1 MSFDLLFAPIEDR
14 DRHEIIFAIRMIGS
28 GGDPAPP
35 QRPQRPAAADRPG
48 SRNLVNSLAKGLRVL
63 ESFRGDRL
71 EMTVTETAR
80 AADLDPGTAFRLL
93 NTLATLGYVERVTGS
108 KRFRLSLK
116 AADLGLNAI
125 GEADLRDIARPILRS
140 LVGEV
145 NEAAS
150 FGVLD
155 GGDILYL
162 ERVRA
167 GLARLAVDIRIGTTV
182 PASCS
187 TIGHAVLAFL
197 PPEKLERVLATAP
210 RAGNTLAVSLPR
222 EVIEQSLADIRRSGS
237 AVRDSYLGNG
247 LRVLAVPVLD
257 SDGHPLG
264 AVSVATP
271 AFSITLTQLA
281 EHALEPVRR
290 AAARIARAVQ
300 IGAR

>member
-1 MSFDLLFAPIEDR
+1 
-14 DRHEIIFAIRMIGS
+14 
-28 GGDPAPP
+28 
-35 QRPQRPAAADRPG
+35 
-48 SRNLVNSLAKGLRVL
+48 
-63 ESFRGDRL
+63 
-71 EMTVTETAR
+71 MTVTETAR

-116 AADLGLNAI
+116 ATDLGLNAI

-210 RAGNTLAVSLPR
+210 RAGNTLAVALPR

-257 SDGHPLG
+257 GDGHPLG